1 MMKENIINIEEQLLI
16 GVRGT
21 EARLREYMPENNEKH
36 KIIHEAMHY
45 SLLGGGKRLRP
56 SLAMMFSLVASYES
70 GRDPHEAYDAALTYG
85 CALEMIHTY
94 SLIHDDLPCMDN
106 DDLRRGKPTN
116 HKVFGEANAL
126 LAGDGLLTRA
136 FGVAAGNPHADAES
150 NCKAV
155 MLLSQCAGADG
166 MIGGQVLDLIGETE
180 KFDLKDLELMQ
191 SLKTGELIRC
201 GVLLGCLAGGASEK
215 LSAAAEKYAL
225 CIGRAFQVI
234 DDILDVIGDEK
245 VLGKPIGSDEK
256 SGKTTFATV
265 MSVEDAKKYAK
276 ELTEN
281 AKEAISKYAGSE
293 LPCAFADYLLTRNM

>member
-1 MMKENIINIEEQLLI
+1 MRDNTINIEEQLLI

-21 EARLREYMPENNEKH
+21 EALLREYMPESDAKH
-36 KIIHEAMHY
+36 KIIHEAMRY
-45 SLLGGGKRLRP
+45 SLLDSGKRIRP
-56 SLAMMFSLVASYES
+56 CLAMMFSLMASYKS
-70 GRDPHEAYDAALTYG
+70 GRDPHESYDAALTYG

-136 FGVAAGNPHADAES
+136 FGVAASNPHADAES

-166 MIGGQVLDLIGETE
+166 MIGGQVLDLMGETE
-180 KFDLKDLELMQ
+180 KFGIEELELMQ

-201 GVLLGCLAGGASEK
+201 AVLLGCLAGGASDK
-215 LSAAAEKYAL
+215 LSARAEKYAL
-225 CIGRAFQVI
+225 YIGRAFQVI
-234 DDILDVIGDEK
+234 DDILDVVGDEK

-256 SGKTTFATV
+256 SGKSTFATV
-265 MSVEDAKKYAK
+265 MTIEEAKKYAK
-276 ELTEN
+276 ELTES
-281 AKEAISKYAGSE
+281 AKAAISKYAGSE
-293 LPCAFADYLLTRNM
+293 LPCALADYLLTRNM